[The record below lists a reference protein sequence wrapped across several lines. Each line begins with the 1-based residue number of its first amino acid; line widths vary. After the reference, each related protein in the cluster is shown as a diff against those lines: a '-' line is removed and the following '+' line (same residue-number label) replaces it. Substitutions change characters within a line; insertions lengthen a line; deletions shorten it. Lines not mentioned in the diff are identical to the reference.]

1 MNRPFILSSLVA
13 LSLLLL
19 LLSSGCAHYEYD
31 LVNPPDLARHI
42 GTAADAVVQVDPLE
56 YRLRTYENRLV
67 MSIFNPTPDPI
78 TLAGDR
84 SYVVD
89 PAGQSHPLRIQTI
102 APGTFI
108 RLVLPPMRPG
118 YYQSSPNIGI
128 GFGVGFGVG
137 YSRFYGGHRYGY
149 RGFGYDPFF
158 YDEPRYYTYYDESDN
173 TYWNWEGQTAVRMHL
188 VYMRAGGREPFTQDF
203 TFARKKM

>member
-13 LSLLLL
+13 FSLLA
-19 LLSSGCAHYEYD
+19 SGCAHYEYD

-118 YYQSSPNIGI
+118 YYQSSPSIGI
-128 GFGVGFGVG
+128 GFGVA
-137 YSRFYGGHRYGY
+137 YSHYYHGHHYGY
-149 RGFGYDPFF
+149 GAFGYDPFF
-158 YDEPRYYTYYDESDN
+158 YDQPTYYTYYDESDN
-173 TYWNWEGQTAVRMHL
+173 TYWNWEGQTPVRLHL
-188 VYMRAGGREPFTQDF
+188 VYFRAAAAAGSNNREPFTHDF

>member
-1 MNRPFILSSLVA
+1 MNRSFILSLVT
-13 LSLLLL
+13 LSLLT
-19 LLSSGCAHYEYD
+19 SGCAHYEYD

-42 GTAADAVVQVDPLE
+42 GTRSDELVRVDPLE
-56 YRLRTYENRLV
+56 YRLRTYDNRLV
-67 MSIFNPTPDPI
+67 MNIVNPTPDPI

-89 PAGQSHPLRIQTI
+89 PAGQSHPLRSQTI
-102 APGTFI
+102 APDTFI
-108 RLVLPPMRPG
+108 RLILPPMRPG
-118 YYQSSPNIGI
+118 YYQSGPTI
-128 GFGVGFGVG
+128 GFGLGVG

-149 RGFGYDPFF
+149 RGIGYDPFF

-173 TYWNWEGQTAVRMHL
+173 TYWNWEGQTSIRLHL
-188 VYMRAGGREPFTQDF
+188 VYFKAGSRDSFTQDF

>member
-1 MNRPFILSSLVA
+1 MNRLLILSLVA
-13 LSLLLL
+13 LSFL
-19 LLSSGCAHYEYD
+19 SGCAHYEYD

-42 GTAADAVVQVDPLE
+42 SSKSDELVRVDPLE

-67 MSIFNPTPDPI
+67 MSVVNPTPDPI

-89 PAGQSHPLRIQTI
+89 PAGQSHPLRVQTI
-102 APGTFI
+102 APDTYI

-118 YYQSSPNIGI
+118 YYQSNPNIGI
-128 GFGVGFGVG
+128 GFGVG
-137 YSRFYGGHRYGY
+137 YSHYHGGGHYYGGGHRYGY
-149 RGFGYDPFF
+149 GYGAFGYDPFF
-158 YDEPRYYTYYDESDN
+158 YDQPQYYTYYDESDN
-173 TYWNWEGQTAVRMHL
+173 TYWNWEGQTSIRLHL
-188 VYMRAGGREPFTQDF
+188 VYFRAGNREPFMQDF

>member
-1 MNRPFILSSLVA
+1 MNRPRLCILSLVVLA
-13 LSLLLL
+13 FV
-19 LLSSGCAHYEYD
+19 SGCAHYEYD
-31 LVNPPDLARHI
+31 LVSPPDLAQHI
-42 GTAADAVVQVDPLE
+42 GTKADAVVQVDPLE

-67 MSIFNPTPDPI
+67 MSIFNPTSDPI

-89 PAGQSHPLRIQTI
+89 PAGQSHPLRVQTI
-102 APGTFI
+102 APNTFI

-128 GFGVGFGVG
+128 GFGVG
-137 YSRFYGGHRYGY
+137 YSYYHGHRGYGY
-149 RGFGYDPFF
+149 RGYAYDPFF
-158 YDEPRYYTYYDESDN
+158 YDQPTYYTYYDESDN
-173 TYWNWEGQTAVRMHL
+173 TYWNWEGESTVRMHL
-188 VYMRAGGREPFTQDF
+188 VYFRAGGNRDPFTRDF

>member
-1 MNRPFILSSLVA
+1 MNRPFILSLVA
-13 LSLLLL
+13 LSS

-42 GTAADAVVQVDPLE
+42 GTTADAVVQVDPLE

-67 MSIFNPTPDPI
+67 MSVVNPTPDPI

-102 APGTFI
+102 APDTYI
-108 RLVLPPMRPG
+108 RLIFPPMRPG
-118 YYQSSPNIGI
+118 YYQSSPSIGI
-128 GFGVGFGVG
+128 GFGVSYNHYHGGAG
-137 YSRFYGGHRYGY
+137 GGGHRYGY
-149 RGFGYDPFF
+149 GAFGYDPFF
-158 YDEPRYYTYYDESDN
+158 YDQPQYYTYYDESDN
-173 TYWNWEGQTAVRMHL
+173 TYWNWEGESAVRMHL
-188 VYMRAGGREPFTQDF
+188 VYFRAGSREPFMQDF